1 MFTLA
6 TFSIA
11 VIIIIIIIIII
22 IVVVII
28 IIIVVIIIA
37 IIIVIIVIIMIIIAV
52 SACIALIQ
60 FTLALLCLTRET
72 TQDLLFVFR
81 FIRFYEVF
89 KQTPLS
95 NSERNWLSVKRLL
108 YIWRL

>member
-11 VIIIIIIIIII
+11 VIIIIIIVMIM
-22 IVVVII
+22 

-37 IIIVIIVIIMIIIAV
+37 IIIVIIVIIMIIIIAV

-60 FTLALLCLTRET
+60 FTLALICLTR
-72 TQDLLFVFR
+72 DLLFAFR

-89 KQTPLS
+89 MQTSLS
-95 NSERNWLSVKRLL
+95 NAERNWLSVKRLL

>member
-11 VIIIIIIIIII
+11 VIIIIIIIII

-81 FIRFYEVF
+81 FLFVSMKF
-89 KQTPLS
+89 LS
-95 NSERNWLSVKRLL
+95 RHL
-108 YIWRL
+108 YPILKEIGCQ

>member
-81 FIRFYEVF
+81 FIRFYEVL

>member
-11 VIIIIIIIIII
+11 VIIIIIMIII
-22 IVVVII
+22 VVII

-60 FTLALLCLTRET
+60 FTLALLCLMRET

-81 FIRFYEVF
+81 FIRFYEVL

>member
-1 MFTLA
+1 
-6 TFSIA
+6 
-11 VIIIIIIIIII
+11 
-22 IVVVII
+22 
-28 IIIVVIIIA
+28 
-37 IIIVIIVIIMIIIAV
+37 MIIIAV

-60 FTLALLCLTRET
+60 FTLALLCLTKET
-72 TQDLLFVFR
+72 TQDLLFVFK
-81 FIRFYEVF
+81 FIRFYEVL